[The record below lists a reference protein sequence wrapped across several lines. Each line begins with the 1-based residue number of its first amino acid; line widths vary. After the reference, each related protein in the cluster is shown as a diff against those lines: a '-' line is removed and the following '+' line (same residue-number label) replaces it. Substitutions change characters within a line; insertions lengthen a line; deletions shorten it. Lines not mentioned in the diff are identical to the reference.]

1 MLENLTDTFLRAI
14 VASALGLYYRAL
26 LAMDYADYS
35 WRQPPVLGLT

>member
-26 LAMDYADYS
+26 LTMDLADYP
-35 WRQPPVLGLT
+35 WRQPPVLGLA